1 MSDLVEQTGD
11 LIQSD
16 GEEEEEETWVE
27 FRIFI
32 YSPSQVD
39 KIVTNVICQ
48 KRVEQYFIHSF

>member
-1 MSDLVEQTGD
+1 MSELVEQTGD

-48 KRVEQYFIHSF
+48 KSAEQ